1 MNLTGKVGLIT
12 GGSSGIG
19 YASAEQLLKNG
30 AKTILITGQNQ
41 ERLEQAKQSLS
52 EFGDV
57 VALVWKAEEPDSSKL
72 LADQIQQSVDRL
84 DFVFANAGVC
94 WETPVGQLDANEI
107 QRQLMINI
115 TAPMLLAEAT
125 VPLMINGGSIVL
137 TTSCLN
143 QLGIPG
149 YAAYS
154 ASKAG
159 LRSLARTLSAEL
171 MDKQIRVN
179 AIAPGPFETP
189 IHTKYGIEGAALD
202 EIKSQV
208 ASMVP
213 LKRFGN
219 TAEIADAVAFLVSD
233 SSSFMLGE
241 EITIDGG
248 WSTL

>member
-1 MNLTGKVGLIT
+1 MNLKWKTGLIT

-19 YASAEQLLKNG
+19 YASAKQLLQNG
-30 AKTILITGQNQ
+30 AEKVIITGQNQ
-41 ERLEQAKQSLS
+41 ERLEQARQSLS
-52 EFGDV
+52 EFGNV
-57 VALVWKAEEPDSSKL
+57 VALVWKAEDSNSSKL
-72 LADQIQQSVDRL
+72 LVDQIQKSTDRL

-94 WETPVGQLDANEI
+94 WETPVGQLDAAEI
-107 QRQLMINI
+107 QRQLMINL
-115 TAPMLLAEAT
+115 TAPMLLVEAV
-125 VPLMINGGSIVL
+125 VPLMSNGGSIVL

-143 QLGIPG
+143 ELGIPG

-171 MDKQIRVN
+171 MDKKIRVN
-179 AIAPGPFETP
+179 TISPGPFETP
-189 IHTKYGIEGAALD
+189 IHAKYGIEGSALD
-202 EIKSQV
+202 DVKSQV

-213 LKRFGN
+213 LKRFGEP
-219 TAEIADAVAFLVSD
+219 AEIVDAVAFLVSD

-248 WSTL
+248 WSNL